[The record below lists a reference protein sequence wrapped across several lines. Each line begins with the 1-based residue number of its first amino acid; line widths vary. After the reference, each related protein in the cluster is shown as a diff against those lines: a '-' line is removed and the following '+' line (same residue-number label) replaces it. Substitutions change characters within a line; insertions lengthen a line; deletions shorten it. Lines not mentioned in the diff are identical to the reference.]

1 MEENEAFISKK
12 TVLKSSGA
20 IVAGA
25 AVAGFIW
32 GKPGFDP
39 EFFSIALLV
48 LGFAADIMIRS
59 KIIATFCSKFP
70 EWEKECMDLKG
81 GRKLK
86 FHLSAPQET
95 KLWAYIQRDEQ
106 AEQMERE
113 YVFFS
118 KISLAWRTIPTVII
132 ILVIFFIGIVAI
144 FK

>member
-1 MEENEAFISKK
+1 MEEKEIFISKK
-12 TVLKSSGA
+12 IASKSTA
-20 IVAGA
+20 TIVAGA
-25 AVAGFIW
+25 AVVGIIW
-32 GKPGFDP
+32 GNPGFDP

-48 LGFAADIMIRS
+48 LGFAADIMIIS
-59 KIIATFCSKFP
+59 KMIATFCSKFP
-70 EWEKECMDLKG
+70 EWEKECVDLKG
-81 GRKLK
+81 GTKLK

-132 ILVIFFIGIVAI
+132 ILIILFS
-144 FK
+144 

>member
-1 MEENEAFISKK
+1 MEEKEIFISKK
-12 TVLKSSGA
+12 IASKSTA
-20 IVAGA
+20 TIVAGA
-25 AVAGFIW
+25 AVVGIIW

-59 KIIATFCSKFP
+59 KMIAAFCSRFP
-70 EWEKECMDLKG
+70 EWEKECVDLKG

-132 ILVIFFIGIVAI
+132 ILIILFS
-144 FK
+144 